1 MAINYEINGNEIK
14 NLQTIT
20 YNYKEPIEIDKEL
33 ECMICLLPLLEPVVE
48 PNCRQMFCKDCLTNW
63 SIEKGQK
70 GCPYCQQSF
79 NIKSVSLPPKFVT
92 NTLDSLLVYCNTDGC
107 EFNSNSDRNQLI
119 RRCEYRNHFERI
131 CKVICIDCNQQFTR
145 EQLKLHS
152 NECTSKSVK
161 CNASSLM
168 CSWVGPIKE
177 LQSHESNCHYIALS
191 PILNKLYDKI
201 QQLDISNQK
210 TTSFLLEKINY
221 LESIISSSSALSTP
235 NLSSPIYYQ
244 PIPTAPLPDSTTM
257 YDNRNT
263 TTTTTTTT
271 TISLDKITPVEI
283 KKVASIEIFKNNSN
297 KYVIGKVESGVKSVS
312 IDGDY
317 ADTWPIVKGNL
328 PNSVDTL
335 ILLDGFKELV
345 YSVPKSIKVLHIG
358 DIKKSHAFYIQCS
371 SVNEIHFHDNCK
383 IKFTKNVIPDSAKTV
398 HFYRINE
405 PLTTES
411 IGKNVKCLHIHDGFS
426 KSLGYGVL
434 PSSIQELHLYDIKR
448 QALSIPSSIKILYL
462 HNQFNNESIELPD
475 QLETLYLDNIIHPIK
490 NFPSSLKTIHL
501 INYKFEDKVPFP
513 PKVKIIMGTK

>member
-1 MAINYEINGNEIK
+1 MTNNYEINDNIKEIK
-14 NLQTIT
+14 ISQTT
-20 YNYKEPIEIDKEL
+20 NYNYKEPIEIDKEL
-33 ECMICLLPLLEPVVE
+33 ECMICLLPLEEPVVE
-48 PNCRQMFCKDCLTNW
+48 PNCRQMFCKCCLTNW
-63 SIEKGQK
+63 SIENGHK

-79 NIKSVSLPPKFVT
+79 NINSVSLPPKFVT
-92 NTLDSLLVYCNTDGC
+92 NTLDSLLVYCSTDGC
-107 EFNSNSDRNQLI
+107 EFNSNSDKNLLI

-131 CKVICIDCNQQFTR
+131 CKVVCIDCNQQFTR
-145 EQLKLHS
+145 EQLLSHS
-152 NECTSKSVK
+152 NECLSKSVK

-201 QQLDISNQK
+201 QQLEIGNQK

-221 LESIISSSSALSTP
+221 LESMLSTITSSP
-235 NLSSPIYYQ
+235 PQNLNSPIYYQ
-244 PIPTAPLPDSTTM
+244 PIPTAPLSSESSI
-257 YDNRNT
+257 YDRNT
-263 TTTTTTTT
+263 TTTTTTTP
-271 TISLDKITPVEI
+271 TISLDKTFVPTPI
-283 KKVASIEIFKNNSN
+283 PSIEIYKNNSN
-297 KYVIGKVESGVKSVS
+297 KYVIGKVNSGIKSVS
-312 IDGDY
+312 VDQDY
-317 ADTWPIVKGNL
+317 SDTWPIVKGNL

-335 ILLDGFKELV
+335 LLLDGFKELV
-345 YSVPKSIKVLHIG
+345 YSVPKSIKVLHVG

-398 HFYRINE
+398 HFYRICE

-448 QALSIPSSIKILYL
+448 QALSIPTSVKILYL
-462 HNQFNNESIELPD
+462 HNQFNNDSIELPD
-475 QLETLYLDNIIHPIK
+475 QLETLYLDNIVHPIK
-490 NFPSSLKTIHL
+490 VFPTSLKTVHL

-513 PKVKIIMGTK
+513 PKAKIIMGSK